1 MSSIF
6 PRELCPFPVFPPC
19 SLCPP
24 CEPLFFYLWNKRK
37 PGYRAVAKRRNVY
50 AAMPSN
56 KNVSSGHEEKGRLRQ
71 DTCPLRALCALRAN
85 QRFYLWNERKPGYRA
100 VAKRRNAY
108 AAMPSYKSVSRRR
121 EKKKRL
127 RSDTCLLRALCALR
141 ANHCFFIFGT
151 NENRGIAPS
160 QKEETL
166 TPRCPRTKVYRAVA
180 KRKSAY
186 ALIPVLSVLSVP
198 SVRTNV
204 FIFGTN
210 ENRGIAPSQKEE
222 TLTPQCPR
230 TKAYRAVAKRKSAY
244 AAMLVLSVLSVR
256 TLFFFKDT
264 PT

>member
-37 PGYRAVAKRRNVY
+37 PGYRAVAKRRNAY
-50 AAMPSN
+50 AAMPSY
-56 KNVSSGHEEKGRLRQ
+56 KSVSRRREKKKRLRS

-141 ANHCFFIFGT
+141 ANQCFFIFGT

-166 TPRCPRTKVYRAVA
+166 TPR
-180 KRKSAY
+180 
-186 ALIPVLSVLSVP
+186 
-198 SVRTNV
+198 
-204 FIFGTN
+204 
-210 ENRGIAPSQKEE
+210 
-222 TLTPQCPR
+222 CPR

>member
-85 QRFYLWNERKPGYRA
+85 Q
-100 VAKRRNAY
+100 
-108 AAMPSYKSVSRRR
+108 
-121 EKKKRL
+121 
-127 RSDTCLLRALCALR
+127 
-141 ANHCFFIFGT
+141 CFFIFGT

-166 TPRCPRTKVYRAVA
+166 TPR
-180 KRKSAY
+180 
-186 ALIPVLSVLSVP
+186 
-198 SVRTNV
+198 
-204 FIFGTN
+204 
-210 ENRGIAPSQKEE
+210 
-222 TLTPQCPR
+222 CPR

>member
-127 RSDTCLLRALCALR
+127 RSDTCPLRALCALR
-141 ANHCFFIFGT
+141 ANQRFYLW
-151 NENRGIAPS
+151 NERKPG
-160 QKEETL
+160 
-166 TPRCPRTKVYRAVA
+166 YRAVA
-180 KRKSAY
+180 KR
-186 ALIPVLSVLSVP
+186 
-198 SVRTNV
+198 RN
-204 FIFGTN
+204 
-210 ENRGIAPSQKEE
+210 
-222 TLTPQCPR
+222 
-230 TKAYRAVAKRKSAY
+230 AY
-244 AAMLVLSVLSVR
+244 AAMPSYKSVSRRREKKKRLRRDACPLRALCANPVF
-256 TLFFFKDT
+256 L
-264 PT
+264 